1 MVKNHL
7 SDSELIQ
14 IGFEE
19 DTISGDL
26 YRDEKSQEIEI
37 FCEPCFETFN
47 EKVEASHEAF
57 NVEMCYDCYTEFCE

>member
-1 MVKNHL
+1 MVKNRL
-7 SDSELIQ
+7 RIDSELIQ
-14 IGFEE
+14 LGYEE
-19 DTISGDL
+19 SLNND
-26 YRDEKSQEIEI
+26 EIEI